1 MALVRSP
8 YSSGSSMTK
17 AAARPVS
24 RIRKDW
30 PWSLVLIRFM
40 FMAFS
45 PFILTSRR
53 SPVVPAVV
61 TTLRSFRSVNSF
73 TPESF
78 LVSILMP

>member
-1 MALVRSP
+1 M
-8 YSSGSSMTK
+8 
-17 AAARPVS
+17 
-24 RIRKDW
+24 
-30 PWSLVLIRFM
+30 VLIRFM